1 MRVFFSSGDASG
13 ARRQYSAG
21 MDAAKSKELYER
33 YRAVVARTTI
43 VAHYHK
49 PGQEL
54 TPQYISPEDLKLRA
68 ELHDEL
74 RKHHMAWLSKNLDPG
89 ALLEFEQ
96 DG

>member
-1 MRVFFSSGDASG
+1 MN
-13 ARRQYSAG
+13 
-21 MDAAKSKELYER
+21 AAKSKELYER

-43 VAHYHK
+43 VARYQK

-54 TPQYISPEDLKLRA
+54 TPQYISPDDLKLRA
-68 ELHDEL
+68 ELREEL

-89 ALLEFEQ
+89 ALFELEQ